1 MNISPTFETITQE
14 RRGSVAILTLNR
26 PDAMNAINMLMR
38 RELREALDA
47 LRRDAEVAVVILTGA
62 GDKAFSAGM
71 DLREFAKINADVP
84 VAEMKRYRWE
94 QGEGI
99 AAFDKPIIAAVNG
112 MAIGGGVEL
121 ALQCDMIFAAE
132 GASFAFAEVKRGLM
146 PGNGG
151 TQRLPRRIGS
161 ARALE
166 MILTG
171 RSVLA
176 DEALAIGLAD
186 YVVPADQLLDRAV
199 ALAQQ
204 MAANAPVG
212 LRSAKSAVHRGA
224 DLALADGLRL
234 EQDVASF
241 LYTTED
247 AKEGPKAFL
256 EKRTPVWKGR

>member
-1 MNISPTFETITQE
+1 MTTSSLFEMITQE
-14 RRGSVAILTLNR
+14 RRGAVAILTLNR

-47 LRRDAEVAVVILTGA
+47 LRRNADVAVVILTGA

-71 DLREFAKINADVP
+71 DLREFAKINAEVP

-94 QGEGI
+94 SGEGI
-99 AAFDKPIIAAVNG
+99 ATFDKPIIAAVNG

-121 ALQCDMIFAAE
+121 ALQCDMIFAAA

-171 RSVLA
+171 RSVAA
-176 DEALAIGLAD
+176 DEALTIGLAD
-186 YVVPADQLLDRAV
+186 YVVPADQLLDRAL

-204 MAANAPVG
+204 MAANAPVAV
-212 LRSAKSAVHRGA
+212 RSAKAAIHRGA
-224 DLALADGLRL
+224 DMALADGLRL

-256 EKRTPVWKGR
+256 EKRTPVWRGR

>member
-1 MNISPTFETITQE
+1 MNTTSFETITLE
-14 RRGSVAILTLNR
+14 RHGAVAVLTLAR
-26 PDAMNAINMLMR
+26 PESMNAINMQMR

-47 LRRDAEVAVVILTGA
+47 IRRDTTLSVVILTGS

-71 DLREFAKINADVP
+71 DLREFAKLNADMP
-84 VAEMKRYRWE
+84 VSEMKRYRWE

-99 AAFDKPIIAAVNG
+99 ATFDKPIIAAVNG

-121 ALQCDMIFAAE
+121 ALQCDMIFAAT

-171 RSVLA
+171 RSVAA
-176 DEALAIGLAD
+176 DEALTMGLVD
-186 YVVPADQLLDRAV
+186 YVVPAEQLLDRTI

-204 MAANAPVG
+204 MAANAPVAV
-212 LRSAKSAVHRGA
+212 RSAKAAIHRGA
-224 DLALADGLRL
+224 DLSLADGLRL

-241 LYTTED
+241 LYTTDD
-247 AKEGPKAFL
+247 AAEGPKAFL

>member
-1 MNISPTFETITQE
+1 MTTSSLFEMITQE
-14 RRGSVAILTLNR
+14 RRGAVAILTLNR

-47 LRRDAEVAVVILTGA
+47 LRRNADVAVVILTGA
-62 GDKAFSAGM
+62 GSKAFSAGM
-71 DLREFAKINADVP
+71 DLREFAKINAEIP
-84 VAEMKRYRWE
+84 VSEMKRYRWE

-99 AAFDKPIIAAVNG
+99 ATFDKPIIAAVNG

-121 ALQCDMIFAAE
+121 ALQCDMIFAAT

-171 RSVLA
+171 RSVAA
-176 DEALAIGLAD
+176 DEALAMGLAD
-186 YVVPADQLLDRAV
+186 YVVPADQLLDRAI

-204 MAANAPVG
+204 IAANAPVAV
-212 LRSAKSAVHRGA
+212 RSAKAAIHRGA
-224 DLALADGLRL
+224 DVALADGLRL

-241 LYTTED
+241 LYTTDD
-247 AKEGPKAFL
+247 AAEGPKAFL